1 MFYGSERTM
10 EKLYSPW
17 RSRYA
22 ESAERSTKTEDVGCP
37 LCAYAHAPAHEDD
50 KNFVLLRLQHVY
62 VLLNLYPYNGGHVMV
77 VPYKHVSNL
86 TDLTPE
92 ERAEMTEATAH
103 MIDTITA
110 VLKPNGFN
118 IGMNIGGKAAG
129 GSIPEHIHMHVLPR
143 WSGDTGFLPVL
154 ADTKPVSQNLVDTYR
169 QLKKYLRSDN
179 SNH

>member
-1 MFYGSERTM
+1 MSERTM
-10 EKLYSPW
+10 EILYSPW
-17 RSRYA
+17 RSRYVQEADRETKA
-22 ESAERSTKTEDVGCP
+22 ESIVCP
-37 LCAYAHAPAHEDD
+37 LCAYAQAPEHDDD
-50 KNFVLLRLQHVY
+50 KNFILVRLHYTY

-92 ERAEMTEATAH
+92 ERAEMTEATTH
-103 MIDTITA
+103 MIDVIKE

-154 ADTKPVSQNLVDTYR
+154 ADTKPISQNLVDTYR
-169 QLKKYLRSDN
+169 KLKKYLRSDYLK
-179 SNH
+179 H